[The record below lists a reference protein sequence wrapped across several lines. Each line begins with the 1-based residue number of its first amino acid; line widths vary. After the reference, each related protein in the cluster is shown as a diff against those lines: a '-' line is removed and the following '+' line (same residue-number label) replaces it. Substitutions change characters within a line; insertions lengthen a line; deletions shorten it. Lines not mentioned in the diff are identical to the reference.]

1 MGQPR
6 PHDGT
11 AALDCCFLQDG
22 RVCDHRCGLTIQDVD
37 KVLSGERLGE
47 IIAAVQS
54 HTQQQQLE
62 ELLSE
67 DAEMAAAG

>member
-1 MGQPR
+1 
-6 PHDGT
+6 
-11 AALDCCFLQDG
+11 
-22 RVCDHRCGLTIQDVD
+22 VD

-54 HTQQQQLE
+54 HIQQQQLE

-67 DAEMAAAG
+67 DLGIAAAG